1 MKIGIASTG
10 RSLAEN
16 VYKRFGKSPAF
27 LIYDT
32 STKAINAINN
42 FSKCLEGCGP
52 QAAQVLIDN
61 KIDSIIIGDIDDRS
75 LGILI
80 KNNVAIYEGYP
91 GTGKEALQK
100 IGENKI
106 KKINDANQVLNP
118 NKIKSSKSE
127 IKKFTFL
134 NLNLTFNQEFVP
146 FEDWCMILHHPVAEK
161 IPSNWISPSNFSE
174 GIYYLKLEVLEMQQI
189 KNPIEFEF
197 GWCNLPEEKH
207 SNIPHRCNF
216 GIYSSIIFSGVYE
229 HIARIKD
236 MENTSVDGRE
246 EPWDWES
253 GWDSPFS
260 LIKPYGQD
268 PYPIK
273 LKFMV
278 KIEKG

>member
-16 VYKRFGKSPAF
+16 VYKRFGESPAF

-32 STKAINAINN
+32 STKTINAINN
-42 FSKCLEGCGP
+42 FSKCLKGCGP

-61 KIDSIIIGDIDDRS
+61 KIDSVIVGDIDDRS
-75 LGILI
+75 LEIL
-80 KNNVAIYEGYP
+80 KTNNVAIYKGYP

-100 IGENKI
+100 INENRI
-106 KKINDANQVLNP
+106 KKINDAKQALNP
-118 NKIKSSKSE
+118 NKINSIKSE

-134 NLNLTFNQEFVP
+134 NLNLTFNKEFVP
-146 FEDWCMILHHPVAEK
+146 YEDWCMILNHPVADK
-161 IPSNWISPSNFSE
+161 VPSNWISPNNFSE
-174 GIYYLKLEVLEMQQI
+174 GIYYLKLEVLEMQKT

-197 GWCNLPEEKH
+197 GWCNFPEEKN

-216 GIYSSIIFSGVYE
+216 GIYSSIIFPGIYE

-236 MENTSVDGRE
+236 MENTSVDSRE

-253 GWDSPFS
+253 GWNSPFS
-260 LIKPYGQD
+260 LNIPFSSFYF
-268 PYPIK
+268 PVK

-278 KIEKG
+278 KIYSN